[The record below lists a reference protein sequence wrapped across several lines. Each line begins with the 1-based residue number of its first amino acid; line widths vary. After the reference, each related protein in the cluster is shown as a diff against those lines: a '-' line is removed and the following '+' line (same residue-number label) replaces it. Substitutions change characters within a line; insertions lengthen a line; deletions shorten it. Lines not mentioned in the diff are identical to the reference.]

1 MRGVA
6 ERGRRHLAPKAL
18 AQQTRRGV
26 AGRAG
31 EVVLPDLGVEQ
42 LLAALVRRHDFGRA
56 GIHLDRHVGRKRLE
70 VEGDLV
76 VWRRALLERLPQRGL
91 GAVLDPALDE
101 FEAKYRDKVT
111 VLGVDTRDL
120 SEDAMNFI
128 EEYGLEYAQAR
139 DASGNYADDL
149 KTTGVPESFLVDPE
163 GNLVA
168 HYPGPFRDLESI
180 EKFAAPALEAQGVPN
195 K

>member
-1 MRGVA
+1 MYGPIHTLDVLNIRTVLAVTGVLVLLGFLTWGLVNKGESGLAKGEPVPASTLTTLPPGGETSLAEYRGDW
-6 ERGRRHLAPKAL
+6 
-18 AQQTRRGV
+18 
-26 AGRAG
+26 
-31 EVVLPDLGVEQ
+31 VLMNVWASWCIPC
-42 LLAALVRRHDFGRA
+42 
-56 GIHLDRHVGRKRLE
+56 RKE
-70 VEGDLV
+70 S
-76 VWRRALLERLPQRGL
+76 
-91 GAVLDPALDE
+91 PALDE

-128 EEYGLEYAQAR
+128 EEYGLKYAQAR

-180 EKFAAPALEAQGVPN
+180 EKFAAPALEAQGAST